1 MSESKRPECRPIW
14 HYRQGG
20 GTDFWCKSCRDND
33 HQCSFKGKAE
43 EWGVSG
49 LPRLRRTEVGDQR
62 RRILREKRTAEQ
74 DKEDRGEDEGGEKP
88 TKQRK
93 EKEKERKKVGGS
105 SGGAMSEESRAR
117 EKVSS
122 IRARSPSSS
131 GPSAPGPSFSGPSFS
146 GPSSFSGLL
155 PSTVGGLDLVDL
167 TPFSEVLANQSSNE
181 ATLRRAFHKLCRV
194 QDEEQEKMMAM
205 HYELVERSELIDEI
219 VAELEKRLEES
230 RPERLEG
237 GHEM

>member
-1 MSESKRPECRPIW
+1 M
-14 HYRQGG
+14 
-20 GTDFWCKSCRDND
+20 
-33 HQCSFKGKAE
+33 
-43 EWGVSG
+43 
-49 LPRLRRTEVGDQR
+49 
-62 RRILREKRTAEQ
+62 REKRTAEQ